1 MCERRNKMDDVK
13 FETNPP
19 HPRTLH
25 PSRWANE
32 LLHGIVVDHVYSP
45 SPSPRFSQE
54 KEMTTI
60 FSWLNIYF
68 CYFQQHY
75 LHSSCFLSNFNFTQI
90 KPNTGNVSQERHSDV
105 DHVICRAVPF
115 ASSQPHSPK
124 PLSMHFACKVFRF
137 FLNHVSVLAIGM
149 AATWLSSDTFSS
161 AAAAAVDIVFCDFS
175 PVI

>member
-1 MCERRNKMDDVK
+1 MCEKRNKMDDVK

-45 SPSPRFSQE
+45 RFSQE

-68 CYFQQHY
+68 VIFNNIICIRRAFY
-75 LHSSCFLSNFNFTQI
+75 LILI
-90 KPNTGNVSQERHSDV
+90 LRK
-105 DHVICRAVPF
+105 
-115 ASSQPHSPK
+115 
-124 PLSMHFACKVFRF
+124 
-137 FLNHVSVLAIGM
+137 
-149 AATWLSSDTFSS
+149 
-161 AAAAAVDIVFCDFS
+161 
-175 PVI
+175 